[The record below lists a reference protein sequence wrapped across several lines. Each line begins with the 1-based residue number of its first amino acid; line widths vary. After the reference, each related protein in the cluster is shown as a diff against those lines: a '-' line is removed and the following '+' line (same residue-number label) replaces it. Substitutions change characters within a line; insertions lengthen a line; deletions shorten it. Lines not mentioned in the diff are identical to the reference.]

1 MADVVVM
8 AEALNAVNFTPSI
21 YTGGLQ
27 VLPSE
32 LITAPAN

>member
-1 MADVVVM
+1 MVNVVVM
-8 AEALNAVNFTPSI
+8 AEALNTVNFTPSV